1 MSSSYLNLRVYLAF
15 LVSFIILNLGVQI
28 LCFPYIDMANGLGY
42 DGVWY
47 QNPSLSLLSKV
58 DNYHLFRVFPSKVA
72 FMFRNIFALDDS
84 IQTTV
89 RIFQLINFLF
99 VGFAIILISN
109 ISKLKRYSLRKKIVL
124 FVFCFLNFSISK
136 DFAFSPVMTEASG
149 FLLSVAILWAYLKRF
164 NFLLYLFLF
173 LSFFCIPAITVFY
186 LVWFWTNDLDVS
198 EEVEILSFNRLYF
211 YFSFFITISFALV
224 SIIIIYGFHRVT
236 LFTFPDDINLYLF
249 PVTLI
254 LNSYLIFLIINKFR
268 EFVLRG
274 FSVFRSLFR
283 YLNSRWVFLLISA
296 FFFQF
301 VLGRV
306 NNNQVIGYSAISVG
320 YPIYINLKPLI
331 GIVDNLSYYGPVLF
345 VFLFLF
351 FKNGNFENWGFKGY
365 FLFFFLFLLII
376 KPEARHTLFLIPLLS
391 ITILDFIDDKIL
403 NFRFILFVS
412 AAGLFFSKFWY
423 PVHWADFPPTHLL
436 FSPSTEQA
444 IYQQFPVQHYF
455 MFIGP
460 MMGHA
465 EYFVFLALELIFGF
479 FFYKFL
485 VKKELSAGR

>member
-1 MSSSYLNLRVYLAF
+1 
-15 LVSFIILNLGVQI
+15 
-28 LCFPYIDMANGLGY
+28 
-42 DGVWY
+42 
-47 QNPSLSLLSKV
+47 
-58 DNYHLFRVFPSKVA
+58 
-72 FMFRNIFALDDS
+72 
-84 IQTTV
+84 
-89 RIFQLINFLF
+89 
-99 VGFAIILISN
+99 
-109 ISKLKRYSLRKKIVL
+109 
-124 FVFCFLNFSISK
+124 
-136 DFAFSPVMTEASG
+136 
-149 FLLSVAILWAYLKRF
+149 
-164 NFLLYLFLF
+164 
-173 LSFFCIPAITVFY
+173 
-186 LVWFWTNDLDVS
+186 
-198 EEVEILSFNRLYF
+198 
-211 YFSFFITISFALV
+211 
-224 SIIIIYGFHRVT
+224 
-236 LFTFPDDINLYLF
+236 
-249 PVTLI
+249 
-254 LNSYLIFLIINKFR
+254 
-268 EFVLRG
+268 
-274 FSVFRSLFR
+274 
-283 YLNSRWVFLLISA
+283 LISA